1 MNNGKDQ
8 QLLFVG
14 GPNPQAGV
22 KQIKMVD
29 GRHLELKNGRISAI
43 VWPIGT

>member
-29 GRHLELKNGRISAI
+29 GCHLEKLKNGRISAI
-43 VWPIGT
+43 I